1 MDQMVVGDP
10 AWVKGLWRFGF
21 PVLGLGAGGLVRW
34 GADWVASL
42 PWAPLQ
48 GPFKALA
55 SLPEPW
61 TTLVALVLGAAAG
74 LYLTY
79 EAEKESL
86 TVTLDH
92 DLVTLTRFDCAPV
105 ALPRASVAGGFLDGK
120 QLVLLGRAGEE
131 LARERHSE
139 LDPERLRVAFTTHGY
154 RWHADGDPY
163 RDDYRRWV
171 PGVPD
176 LPAGADAVLKARE
189 QALRKGEHGDAAEL
203 RAELGKLGVVVRE
216 EKHRQYLR
224 RV

>member
-1 MDQMVVGDP
+1 VDKTVVGGP
-10 AWVKGLWRFGF
+10 AWESWLWRIGF

-48 GPFKALA
+48 GPFEVLA

-61 TTLVALVLGAAAG
+61 TTIVALALGGAAG
-74 LYLTY
+74 LYLVY

-86 TVTLDH
+86 TVTLDR
-92 DLVTLTRFDCAPV
+92 DLVTLTRFDSAPV
-105 ALPRASVAGGFLDGK
+105 ELPRASVAVGFLDGK

-131 LARERHSE
+131 LAREKHSG
-139 LDPERLRVAFTTHGY
+139 LDPERLRAAFTAHGY
-154 RWHADGDPY
+154 RWHAEGDPY
-163 RDDYRRWV
+163 REDYRRWV

-189 QALRKGEHGDAAEL
+189 QALRKGEHDDAAEL
-203 RAELGKLGVVVRE
+203 RTELGKLGVVVRE
-216 EKHRQYLR
+216 EQHRQYWR